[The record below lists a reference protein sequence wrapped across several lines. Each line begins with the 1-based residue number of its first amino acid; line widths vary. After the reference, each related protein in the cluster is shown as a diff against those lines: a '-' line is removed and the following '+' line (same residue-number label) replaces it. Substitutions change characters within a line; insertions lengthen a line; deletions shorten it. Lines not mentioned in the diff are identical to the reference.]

1 MKQKARILI
10 VDDDPNLRKT
20 LADILKIKGYETAV
34 AGTGAEA
41 IAATGESAFSLALID
56 LMLPDMPGLDVM
68 ARIKAISP
76 LTEAIILTGHASL
89 DSAIE
94 ATRNGAF
101 SYILKPYQMDDLL
114 LNILHGIERHDNR
127 EEIVRLAS
135 HPRLNPNPVIEL
147 SLGGEVTY
155 LNPAAEKQFPDL
167 FALGLEHPL
176 LKGQKF
182 AFDISAQDDK
192 RKNVRETVRETV
204 LGEITYEL
212 HTYYVAEI
220 SLIRIHVLDI
230 STRKRLEAERQR
242 LSEAVEQALEAIVL
256 TDAEQRMIYVNPAY
270 THLFG
275 YSAQEVIGQSVDLL
289 AVADSS
295 YPMPPQVTGIA
306 HEQGSF
312 SGEVQRR
319 SKDGRT
325 ILVLLNVATIRDEH
339 NEITGYVGTMSDLTE
354 HKRIELEA
362 RQRMVE
368 LTHANAE
375 LLELNAKLEQAQ
387 SQLMQSE
394 KMASIGVL
402 AAGVAHEI
410 NNPIGYV
417 NSNLGTLEK
426 YLANIF
432 VVLNKYEATEALI
445 AAGNPLLEELCQIKA
460 KVDLNYI
467 REDSKSLIAE
477 SHQGLERVKKIVLD
491 LKDFSHSE
499 SEDKW
504 REEDIHHGLDSTLNV
519 IWNELKYKCEVTK
532 EYGVLPPVECLLS
545 QLNQVF
551 MNLLVNA
558 AQAIETRGTITI
570 RTGTRKDQVW
580 IEIADTGKGIP
591 PENLSRVFDPFFT
604 TKPVGQGTGLGL
616 SVSFSIIQK
625 HHGEI
630 EVEST
635 PGKGTVFRVI
645 LPVKQPASADA
656 DI

>member
-1 MKQKARILI
+1 MKQKARILV

-34 AGTGAEA
+34 ADTGAEA
-41 IAATGESAFSLALID
+41 IAATGEGAFSLALID

-68 ARIKAISP
+68 ARIKALSP

-114 LNILHGIERHDNR
+114 LNIRHGIERHDDR

-147 SLGGEVTY
+147 SLAGEVTY
-155 LNPAAEKQFPDL
+155 LNPAAEKLFPDL
-167 FALGLEHPL
+167 LARGLEHPL
-176 LKGQKF
+176 LNGQKF
-182 AFDISAQDDK
+182 AFDISAKDDK

-220 SLIRIHVLDI
+220 SLVRIHVLDI

-270 THLFG
+270 TRLFG

-295 YPMPPQVTGIA
+295 YPQPRQVTGVT

-312 SGEVQRR
+312 SGEAQRR
-319 SKDGRT
+319 SKDGRA

-339 NEITGYVGTMSDLTE
+339 NEITGYVGTMTDLTE

-362 RQRMVE
+362 RQHMVE
-368 LTHANAE
+368 LTRANAE

-432 VVLNKYEATEALI
+432 VVLNKYEAAEALM
-445 AAGNPLLEELCQIKA
+445 AAGNPLLEELRQLKA

-504 REEDIHHGLDSTLNV
+504 SEEDIHHGLDSTLNV
-519 IWNELKYKCEVTK
+519 IWNELKYKCEVVK

-558 AQAIETRGTITI
+558 AQSIETRGTITI
-570 RTGTRKDQVW
+570 RTGTRNDQVW

-635 PGKGTVFRVI
+635 PGKGTVFRVV
-645 LPVKQPASADA
+645 LPVKQPASSDA